1 MSKNL
6 KQDRQFDNIRSTG
19 QLKNIEPKTIPT
31 DYQRDVIV
39 ETPEESLKIRVA
51 RYYSSI

>member
-1 MSKNL
+1 MSKNI
-6 KQDRQFDNIRSTG
+6 KQDRKLDDISSTD
-19 QLKNIEPKTIPT
+19 QLQKIKPKKTEAIPT
-31 DYQRDVIV
+31 NDAV

>member
-6 KQDRQFDNIRSTG
+6 KQDQQFDNISSTG
-19 QLKNIEPKTIPT
+19 HFKKIKPKTIPT
-31 DYQRDVIV
+31 DYQRVVIV